1 MYKRLTFYLSITC
14 SILWCTSYLIL
25 IHPVFLPSDPTNPA
39 VANFIASDAFQEIT
53 RRAIPK
59 LDEYNRRKAGD
70 NVERPP
76 QFFAVDP
83 SQRGVT
89 VSVHYKLVPQDAAY
103 IDDKTSDL
111 SATPRYKYV
120 SEFSVRPTLSTLIL
134 FLATQLCWA
143 IWIVFLFLRS
153 KHPAQINFEER
164 AVNEY
169 FSAGVPETSPSEE
182 SYLSG
187 IEGLLRNFHT
197 FYTQLSH
204 RHDDRPGID
213 IADEYDAQDILRA
226 LLRLHFRD
234 VRMEEHTLSYAG
246 AASRMDFL
254 LHNEEIVVEVKM
266 AREKLKDKAI
276 GEQLIVDV
284 ARYSSHPRC
293 KHLICFVYD
302 PKHSVANP
310 EGLRSDV
317 MRLGGGKMKV
327 DVIFSPAH

>member
-1 MYKRLTFYLSITC
+1 M
-14 SILWCTSYLIL
+14 LWSTSYLIL
-25 IHPVFLPSDPTNPA
+25 IHPVFLPSDHANPA
-39 VANFIASDAFQEIT
+39 VANFIASDTFQELNN
-53 RRAIPK
+53 RAFLK
-59 LDEYNRRKAGD
+59 LDKYNKRQAGD
-70 NVERPP
+70 NVDRPSEYI
-76 QFFAVDP
+76 AVDP
-83 SQRGVT
+83 SQFGVT
-89 VSVHYKLVPQDAAY
+89 VIWRYKLVPQEVADIA
-103 IDDKTSDL
+103 DKTSDL

-120 SEFSVRPTLSTLIL
+120 SEISVRPTLSVLIL
-134 FLATQLCWA
+134 FLTFQLCWA
-143 IWIVFLFLRS
+143 IGIVFLFLRR

-164 AVNEY
+164 ALNEY
-169 FSAGVPETSPSEE
+169 FSAGVPATSPSAE
-182 SYLSG
+182 SYLLG
-187 IEGLLRNFHT
+187 IEGILRNFHA
-197 FYTQLSH
+197 FYTQLNH

-234 VRMEEHTLSYAG
+234 VRIEEHTPSYAG

-302 PKHSVANP
+302 PKYSVANP